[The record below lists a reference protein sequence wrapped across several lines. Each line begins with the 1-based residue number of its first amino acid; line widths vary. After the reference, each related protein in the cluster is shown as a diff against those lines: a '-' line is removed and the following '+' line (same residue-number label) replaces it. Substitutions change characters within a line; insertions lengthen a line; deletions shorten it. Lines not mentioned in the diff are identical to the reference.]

1 MKPKIS
7 LIGFVVLLIVTFALP
22 LETLGQ
28 GKGKPKGPP
37 PWAPAHGYRT
47 KTRHVY
53 FPDNNFYFDVQKSVY
68 IYFSGDK
75 WQVGVKLPSLY
86 AGIDLKGAVKVELEL
101 AIDSPQKYNS
111 DHIVKYKAKDKS
123 GKEKLKVKKE
133 GPGKAKGKKKNY

>member
-22 LETLGQ
+22 LDTLGQ

-101 AIDSPQKYNS
+101 DTDSPQKHNV
-111 DHIVKYKAKDKS
+111 DHKVKYKVKTKG
-123 GKEKLKVKKE
+123 GK
-133 GPGKAKGKKKNY
+133 GKGKKKGGKGKGKKNN

>member
-28 GKGKPKGPP
+28 GKGNPKGPP
-37 PWAPAHGYRT
+37 SWAPAHGYRT
-47 KTRHVY
+47 KTKHVY
-53 FPDNNFYFDVQKSVY
+53 FPDNNFYFDVQKGVY

-101 AIDSPQKYNS
+101 DTDSPQKHNA
-111 DHIVKYKAKDKS
+111 DHKVKYKVKTKDSK
-123 GKEKLKVKKE
+123 G
-133 GPGKAKGKKKNY
+133 KGKKKGGKGKAKKK